1 MLCEQRFHNRIQWYH
16 TKLCF
21 NINLAMWQTWQT
33 SLLFLELLQ
42 IQNLKRK
49 NRGTW
54 HIISPHLKKWGTC
67 SPCPPPNCAHAYIT
81 AARVNLRFAHIPCY
95 RHAKQVQAVK
105 ISENHELK
113 NRKPHENNN
122 QLKNRKVSIVLRQ
135 VGLQQLLHYDVT
147 TNCCEPL
154 RQTLAMW

>member
-1 MLCEQRFHNRIQWYH
+1 VTNVTFIFGTSPN
-16 TKLCF
+16 TKPEEKK
-21 NINLAMWQTWQT
+21 W
-33 SLLFLELLQ
+33 
-42 IQNLKRK
+42 
-49 NRGTW
+49 GTW

-147 TNCCEPL
+147 TNCCETL